1 MSNVMKNIK
10 TPEAEDISNTMHNP
24 VGRHLGYMLRR
35 ASSVLM
41 AGVGSSLARIE
52 LRPVEATIL
61 SLIATNPGCTQS
73 DLGRMLSIQRANM
86 VPLITGLVTRG
97 FIKKTAADGR
107 SHALSLT
114 EAGVCKRNEAEDIM
128 KECEAGFAE
137 ALEQAGHDVAHL
149 EKALSA
155 IMKRGQL

>member
-1 MSNVMKNIK
+1 MWFDMKNIK
-10 TPEAEDISNTMHNP
+10 TTEAGDFSAIMHNP

-35 ASSVLM
+35 ASSVIM
-41 AGVGSSLARIE
+41 AGLGSSLASID

-97 FIKKTAADGR
+97 YICKTAADGR
-107 SHALSLT
+107 SHALNLT
-114 EAGVCKRNEAEDIM
+114 EQGIAKCQEAESMMDQHETSI
-128 KECEAGFAE
+128 AQQ
-137 ALEQAGHDVAHL
+137 LDRAGHDVARL
-149 EKALSA
+149 EEALTA
-155 IMKRGQL
+155 IMKLSA